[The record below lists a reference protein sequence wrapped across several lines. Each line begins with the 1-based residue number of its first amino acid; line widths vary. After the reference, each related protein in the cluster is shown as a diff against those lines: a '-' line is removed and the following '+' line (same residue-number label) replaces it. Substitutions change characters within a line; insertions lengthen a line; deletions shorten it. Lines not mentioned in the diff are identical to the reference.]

1 MFKKNTLMHAQEV
14 DLQQYPKYL
23 RAIMIRIEKM
33 PRKQNDEMRFMGQ
46 INHLTCCVGSVTEDV
61 TEPVFDELQRIRWLI
76 EELRVSLFAQ
86 QLKTRQPVSYK
97 RLIKMWDN
105 LQEKLN
111 TV

>member
-1 MFKKNTLMHAQEV
+1 M
-14 DLQQYPKYL
+14 D
-23 RAIMIRIEKM
+23 
-33 PRKQNDEMRFMGQ
+33 Q
-46 INHLTCCVGSVTEDV
+46 INHLNGRISSVKEYV
-61 TEPVFDELQRIRWLI
+61 NESVFDELQRLRWLI

-86 QLKTRQPVSYK
+86 QLKTRQPVSFK

>member
-1 MFKKNTLMHAQEV
+1 M

-23 RAIMIRIEKM
+23 KAIMIRIEKM
-33 PRKQNDEMRFMGQ
+33 PRKQNDDVIFMDQ
-46 INHLTCCVGSVTEDV
+46 INYLTGCISSVTEDV
-61 TEPVFDELQRIRWLI
+61 HESVFDDLLRIRWLI

-97 RLIKMWDN
+97 RLIQMWDN